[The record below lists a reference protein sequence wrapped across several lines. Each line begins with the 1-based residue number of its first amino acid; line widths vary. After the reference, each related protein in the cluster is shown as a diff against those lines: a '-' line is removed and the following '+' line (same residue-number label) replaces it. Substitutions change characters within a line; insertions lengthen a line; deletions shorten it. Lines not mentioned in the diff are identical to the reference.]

1 MGLVER
7 LNELESMRQ
16 SGQIS
21 DSEYAMLVASA
32 TKKFSEES
40 EPATSSRGEDVVKV
54 PQTDTQ
60 SKNQSLTTKLVGVGL
75 VCALILAFLV
85 FGNNS
90 SDEDVTASLAQDS
103 TTFESDTEQTSGTE
117 DLSKSNRE
125 DAAKACR
132 QEEGLRVGVVLL
144 QMSRNIRKAKQ
155 SGDSANFDIEN
166 GFVFMQYEDA
176 GSLSNAKTWISE
188 EMNAITKY
196 RDGVVKIDRPELL
209 SEKNSLISLLT
220 QLEESQLY
228 LLGAQS
234 WSEFSRLATQYQL
247 TLRGF
252 YDSEFAIALRKLC
265 KG

>member
-7 LNELESMRQ
+7 LNELESMRR

-21 DSEYAMLVASA
+21 DAEYAMLVASA
-32 TKKFSEES
+32 TKKFGEES
-40 EPATSSRGEDVVKV
+40 EPAASSRGEDFVRVS
-54 PQTDTQ
+54 QTDTQ

-75 VCALILAFLV
+75 VCVLIIAFLV
-85 FGNNS
+85 FGNNGS
-90 SDEDVTASLAQDS
+90 GEDSTASSAQDS
-103 TTFESDTEQTSGTE
+103 TTFESDTEETSGTE
-117 DLSKSNRE
+117 DSSKANRQ

-132 QEEGLRVGVVLL
+132 EERSFREGMILL
-144 QMSRNIRKAKQ
+144 MMSRNSR
-155 SGDSANFDIEN
+155 NE
-166 GFVFMQYEDA
+166 FVYIQYEDA

-196 RDGVVKIDRPELL
+196 RDAIVKIDRPELL
-209 SEKNSLISLLT
+209 SKKNSLISLLT
-220 QLEESQLY
+220 RLEESQLY

-247 TLRGF
+247 ALRGF
-252 YDSEFAIALRKLC
+252 YDSEFAAALRKLC

>member
-1 MGLVER
+1 
-7 LNELESMRQ
+7 MRQ

-32 TKKFSEES
+32 TKKFSDET
-40 EPATSSRGEDVVKV
+40 EPSASSQGVDVLRTSQPGTNSR
-54 PQTDTQ
+54 
-60 SKNQSLTTKLVGVGL
+60 NTKLVGVGL
-75 VCALILAFLV
+75 VCVLIVAFLV

-90 SDEDVTASLAQDS
+90 SDEESTASSAQDS
-103 TTFESDTEQTSGTE
+103 KTFESDTEQIFQTE
-117 DLSKSNRE
+117 DSSKANRE

-132 QEEGLRVGVVLL
+132 EENSFREGIVLL
-144 QMSRNIRKAKQ
+144 QLYRNLRKGTQNYKP
-155 SGDSANFDIEN
+155 
-166 GFVFMQYEDA
+166 GFVFMRYEDA

-196 RDGVVKIDRPELL
+196 RDAIVKIDRPELL

-247 TLRGF
+247 ALRGF
-252 YDSEFAIALRKLC
+252 YDSEFAAALRKLC

>member
-32 TKKFSEES
+32 TKKFTEES

-60 SKNQSLTTKLVGVGL
+60 SKNQSLTTKLVGIGL
-75 VCALILAFLV
+75 VCVLIVAFLV

-90 SDEDVTASLAQDS
+90 SDEDSIASSAQDS
-103 TTFESDTEQTSGTE
+103 TTFESDTEKTSQTE
-117 DLSKSNRE
+117 DSSKSNRE

-132 QEEGLRVGVVLL
+132 QEQSFREGYVLL
-144 QMSRNIRKAKQ
+144 LMSRNIRKAKL
-155 SGDSANFDIEN
+155 SGSANFESEN

-196 RDGVVKIDRPELL
+196 RDAIVKIDRPEFL
-209 SEKNSLISLLT
+209 SEKNSLILLLT
-220 QLEESQLY
+220 YLEESQRY
-228 LLGAQS
+228 LLGTQS
-234 WSEFSRLATQYQL
+234 WSEFSRFASQYQL

-252 YDSEFAIALRKLC
+252 YDSEFATALRKLC

>member
-40 EPATSSRGEDVVKV
+40 EPAASSRGEDVVKV
-54 PQTDTQ
+54 PQIDTQ

-75 VCALILAFLV
+75 VCVLIIVFLV

-90 SDEDVTASLAQDS
+90 SDEDSTASSAQDS
-103 TTFESDTEQTSGTE
+103 TTFESDTEKTSQTE
-117 DLSKSNRE
+117 DSSKANRE

-132 QEEGLRVGVVLL
+132 EEESFSRGIILL
-144 QMSRNIRKAKQ
+144 HIARNIRKAKL
-155 SGDSANFDIEN
+155 SGSANFDIER

-176 GSLSNAKTWISE
+176 GSLRNAKTWIFE
-188 EMNAITKY
+188 KMNAITKY

-209 SEKNSLISLLT
+209 SEKNSLILLLT
-220 QLEESQLY
+220 YLKESQLY

-252 YDSEFAIALRKLC
+252 YDSEFAAALRKLC

>member
-40 EPATSSRGEDVVKV
+40 ESATTSRGEDVVKV

-60 SKNQSLTTKLVGVGL
+60 PKNQSLTTTLVGAGL
-75 VCALILAFLV
+75 VCFLILAFLV

-90 SDEDVTASLAQDS
+90 SDEESTASSAQDS
-103 TTFESDTEQTSGTE
+103 TTFESDTEENSQTE
-117 DLSKSNRE
+117 DSPKANRE

-132 QEEGLRVGVVLL
+132 QEQSFREGYVLL

-155 SGDSANFDIEN
+155 RGDSANFEIEN

-209 SEKNSLISLLT
+209 SEKNSLISLVTYLK
-220 QLEESQLY
+220 ESQM
-228 LLGAQS
+228 
-234 WSEFSRLATQYQL
+234 
-247 TLRGF
+247 
-252 YDSEFAIALRKLC
+252 
-265 KG
+265 

>member
-1 MGLVER
+1 MGLVDR

-21 DSEYAMLVASA
+21 DSEHAMLVASA
-32 TKKFSEES
+32 TKKFGEDS
-40 EPATSSRGEDVVKV
+40 EPAASSRGEDAKKTS
-54 PQTDTQ
+54 QSGIQ
-60 SKNQSLTTKLVGVGL
+60 SKNTKLVWVGL
-75 VCALILAFLV
+75 VCVLIVAFLV

-90 SDEDVTASLAQDS
+90 SDEDSTVSSAQDS

-117 DLSKSNRE
+117 DLSKANRE

-132 QEEGLRVGVVLL
+132 QEESLRVGDVLL
-144 QMSRNIRKAKQ
+144 QLSRNIRKAKQ
-155 SGDSANFDIEN
+155 SGSANFDIEN
-166 GFVFMQYEDA
+166 GFVFIQYEDA

-196 RDGVVKIDRPELL
+196 RDAVVKIDRPELL

-247 TLRGF
+247 ALRGF
-252 YDSEFAIALRKLC
+252 YDSEFAAVLRKLC

>member
-40 EPATSSRGEDVVKV
+40 ELVASSQGEDV
-54 PQTDTQ
+54 TETSQ
-60 SKNQSLTTKLVGVGL
+60 SGIQSNNKKMVGVVL
-75 VCALILAFLV
+75 VCVLIVAFLV

-90 SDEDVTASLAQDS
+90 SDEDSTASSAQDS
-103 TTFESDTEQTSGTE
+103 MTFESGTE
-117 DLSKSNRE
+117 KTSQTEDSSKANRE

-132 QEEGLRVGVVLL
+132 QEESLRVGDVLL
-144 QMSRNIRKAKQ
+144 QLSRNIRKAKQ
-155 SGDSANFDIEN
+155 NGDSTNFEIEN
-166 GFVFMQYEDA
+166 DFVFMQYEDA
-176 GSLSNAKTWISE
+176 GSLSNARTWISE

-196 RDGVVKIDRPELL
+196 RDAIVKIDRPELL